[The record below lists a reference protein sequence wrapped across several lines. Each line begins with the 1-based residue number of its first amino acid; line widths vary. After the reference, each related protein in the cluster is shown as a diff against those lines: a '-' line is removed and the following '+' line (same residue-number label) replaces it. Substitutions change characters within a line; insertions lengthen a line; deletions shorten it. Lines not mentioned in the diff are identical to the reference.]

1 MCITV
6 ILHHRPLALEPNN
19 ISWATVGW
27 SVSGH
32 LSFLVVSHGV
42 CVGAD
47 YLLNSVQKLI
57 LHSLK
62 RELQLSSPVQLLNNK
77 LSLYILKSCSLDVW
91 ETKMSPFS
99 FKSSKYCHTIPNI
112 FFWILIVSLHK
123 DKATTQKKSQFYWT
137 PTNILL
143 KWKSIEPKSST
154 IKYDIFSSSSE
165 SRYMKLYLFCVRVK
179 HWN

>member
-137 PTNILL
+137 PTN
-143 KWKSIEPKSST
+143 
-154 IKYDIFSSSSE
+154 E
-165 SRYMKLYLFCVRVK
+165 SQSNQKAPQ
-179 HWN
+179 